1 MTAARIL
8 VVDDEVD
15 ISTILTVTL
24 RRAGYE
30 VASAADGIEAIE
42 AIKRRAPDLVLLD
55 VMMPRA
61 DGLETLRRIREHP
74 PTAEVPVIML
84 TARSRLTDKMK
95 GFERGA
101 DDYVAKP
108 FEPSEILARVA
119 AQLKRST
126 HSRVVSPLLSVLGDW
141 FTAERMAQLGR
152 DLEAARDIQERLLPP
167 VPATVAGLE
176 AGAML
181 RSSTV
186 VGGDFFDIVPM
197 GDRLGVAVGDV
208 SGKGIP
214 AALLMVMAR
223 TLLRE
228 IARNLDEP
236 GAVLAALNRSLCR
249 DMPPSMFVTLIL
261 AVLDESDPAR
271 VALSSA
277 GHPDPVVVRAGGDAH
292 VAALGDAA
300 GTPLGVLEEASFG
313 QTTLR
318 LDPGDTLVLLTD
330 GILEAQE
337 QDGGRPG
344 TRVVLPLLVRERA
357 LPPPALARALC
368 EDVLRRGGA
377 RIQDDM
383 TVFVLRNPGGPP

>member
-1 MTAARIL
+1 VTAARIL

-30 VASAADGIEAIE
+30 VASAADGLEAVEAIQ
-42 AIKRRAPDLVLLD
+42 RQAPDLILLD

-61 DGLETLRRIREHP
+61 DGLETLQRIRQHP
-74 PTAEVPVIML
+74 PTAHVPVIML
-84 TARSRLTDKMK
+84 TARAGIADKMR

-108 FEPSEILARVA
+108 FEPAEVVARVA
-119 AQLKRST
+119 ALLKRSAQA
-126 HSRVVSPLLSVLGDW
+126 RVVSPLLSVLGDW

-152 DLEAARDIQERLLPP
+152 DLEAARQIQERLLPP
-167 VPATVAGLE
+167 VPEAVAGLE
-176 AGAML
+176 AGAAL

-197 GDRLGVAVGDV
+197 GDRFGVAVGDV

-228 IARNLDEP
+228 IARPLDEP
-236 GAVLAALNRSLCR
+236 GPALAGLNRSLCR
-249 DMPPSMFVTLIL
+249 DMPSSMFVTLVL
-261 AVLDESDPAR
+261 AVLDGSEPGR
-271 VALSSA
+271 VVLSSA
-277 GHPDPVVVRAGGDAH
+277 GHPDPLLVRARGDAQ
-292 VAALGDAA
+292 VAELADAA
-300 GTPLGVLEEASFG
+300 GPPLGIFDDAPFG

-318 LDPGDTLVLLTD
+318 LDRGDALVLLTD

-337 QDGGRPG
+337 QGGQRPG
-344 TRVVLPLLVRERA
+344 AAVVLPLLTRERG

-368 EDVLRRGGA
+368 DDVLRRGGS

-383 TVFVLRNPGGPP
+383 TVFVLRKPASR